1 MRREHQKENERAQE
15 NVLHTNKEKK
25 FRKERGVSSSS
36 FRTSLI
42 ENIHMEQNTNT
53 FFKATFQLMLTC
65 LALFIGDYL
74 LDGFSVDSSITVI
87 VSAIVITLLNRFLK
101 PILIALTIPAT
112 LFTLGLFLLVINA
125 SMLLIA
131 GELVDGFK
139 IDGFWTALWLSFV
152 ISLTHLF
159 LGGSTKAR

>member
-1 MRREHQKENERAQE
+1 MQQKPS
-15 NVLHTNKEKK
+15 V
-25 FRKERGVSSSS
+25 
-36 FRTSLI
+36 
-42 ENIHMEQNTNT
+42 

-74 LDGFSVDSSITVI
+74 LEGFKIESSITVI

-101 PILIALTIPAT
+101 PILIALTIQAT

-131 GELVDGFK
+131 GELVEGFQ
-139 IDGFWTALWLSFV
+139 IDGFWSALWLSFV

-159 LGGSTKAR
+159 LGGSTIVRRTNDR

>member
-1 MRREHQKENERAQE
+1 MQQKPS
-15 NVLHTNKEKK
+15 V
-25 FRKERGVSSSS
+25 
-36 FRTSLI
+36 
-42 ENIHMEQNTNT
+42 

-74 LDGFSVDSSITVI
+74 LEGFKIESSITVI

-101 PILIALTIPAT
+101 PILIALTIQAT

-131 GELVDGFK
+131 GELVEGFQ
-139 IDGFWTALWLSFV
+139 IDGFWSALWLSFV

-159 LGGSTKAR
+159 LGGSTKVRRTNVR

>member
-1 MRREHQKENERAQE
+1 MQQKPS
-15 NVLHTNKEKK
+15 V
-25 FRKERGVSSSS
+25 
-36 FRTSLI
+36 
-42 ENIHMEQNTNT
+42 

-74 LDGFSVDSSITVI
+74 LEGFKIESSTTVI

-101 PILIALTIPAT
+101 PILIALTIQAT

-131 GELVDGFK
+131 GELVEGFK

-152 ISLTHLF
+152 ISLTHIF
-159 LGGSTKAR
+159 LGGSTKVRRTNVR

>member
-1 MRREHQKENERAQE
+1 
-15 NVLHTNKEKK
+15 
-25 FRKERGVSSSS
+25 
-36 FRTSLI
+36 
-42 ENIHMEQNTNT
+42 
-53 FFKATFQLMLTC
+53 MLTS

-74 LDGFSVDSSITVI
+74 LEGFKVDSSITVI

-101 PILIALTIPAT
+101 PLLVAFTIQAT

-131 GELVDGFK
+131 GELVEGFQ

-159 LGGSTKAR
+159 LGKSTKVRRTNVR

>member
-1 MRREHQKENERAQE
+1 
-15 NVLHTNKEKK
+15 
-25 FRKERGVSSSS
+25 
-36 FRTSLI
+36 
-42 ENIHMEQNTNT
+42 
-53 FFKATFQLMLTC
+53 MLTC

-74 LDGFSVDSSITVI
+74 LDGFSIDSSITVI

-101 PILIALTIPAT
+101 PLLIAFTIPAT

-152 ISLTHLF
+152 ISLTHLL
-159 LGGSTKAR
+159 LGGNTKVQRTNVR

>member
-42 ENIHMEQNTNT
+42 ENILMEQNNNT

-87 VSAIVITLLNRFLK
+87 VSAIVITLLNRLDFLR
-101 PILIALTIPAT
+101 
-112 LFTLGLFLLVINA
+112 F
-125 SMLLIA
+125 
-131 GELVDGFK
+131 
-139 IDGFWTALWLSFV
+139 
-152 ISLTHLF
+152 
-159 LGGSTKAR
+159 

>member
-1 MRREHQKENERAQE
+1 
-15 NVLHTNKEKK
+15 
-25 FRKERGVSSSS
+25 
-36 FRTSLI
+36 
-42 ENIHMEQNTNT
+42 MEQKPNG
-53 FFKATFQLMLTC
+53 FFKTTFQLMITC

-74 LDGFSVDSSITVI
+74 LDGFSVDSSVTII
-87 VSAIVITLLNRFLK
+87 ISSIVITLLNKFVK
-101 PILIALTIPAT
+101 PILVLLTIPAT

-131 GELVDGFK
+131 GELVEGFQ

-159 LGGSTKAR
+159 LGGSTKVRRTNVR

>member
-1 MRREHQKENERAQE
+1 
-15 NVLHTNKEKK
+15 
-25 FRKERGVSSSS
+25 
-36 FRTSLI
+36 
-42 ENIHMEQNTNT
+42 MEQNNNT

-112 LFTLGLFLLVINA
+112 LFTMGLFLLVINA

-139 IDGFWTALWLSFV
+139 IDGFWSALWLSFV

>member
-1 MRREHQKENERAQE
+1 
-15 NVLHTNKEKK
+15 
-25 FRKERGVSSSS
+25 
-36 FRTSLI
+36 
-42 ENIHMEQNTNT
+42 MEQNTNT

-101 PILIALTIPAT
+101 PILVALTIPAT

-159 LGGSTKAR
+159 LGKSTKAR